1 MTLYEQ
7 VKEFLLDEIENYE
20 GFYEYGCDIAYLVTS
35 GINANGTVEFSTKG
49 TIEKIANNFEEY
61 GSVFEYMKDNFGD
74 VVNPF
79 DNPEQFDAQAYDIIA
94 GQILSQVPVIDKNW
108 NEQFILT
115 EEVIK
120 QIQQHIEDDK
130 EDYFEY

>member
-20 GFYEYGCDIAYLVTS
+20 DFYEYGCDIAYLVIS
-35 GINANGTVEFSTKG
+35 GISANGTVEFSTNG
-49 TIEKIANNFEEY
+49 TIEKIAANYGEY
-61 GSVFEYMKDNFGD
+61 GSVFEYMQDNFGE
-74 VVNPF
+74 VINPF
-79 DNPEQFDAQAYDIIA
+79 DNPERFDVQAYDIIA
-94 GQILSQVPVIDKNW
+94 GQILSQVPIIQKNW

-120 QIQQHIEDDK
+120 QIQKHIKDDK

>member
-7 VKEFLLDEIENYE
+7 VKEFIIDEIENYE
-20 GFYEYGCDIAYLVTS
+20 GCCEYGCDVAYLVIG

-49 TIEKIANNFEEY
+49 TIAKIADNYEEY
-61 GSVFEYMKDNFGD
+61 GSIFEYMQDNFGD

-79 DNPEQFDAQAYDIIA
+79 DSPERFDVQAYDIIA
-94 GQILSQVPVIDKNW
+94 GQILSKIPIIDKNW

-120 QIQQHIEDDK
+120 QIQQYIEDDK

>member
-1 MTLYEQ
+1 MTLYNE
-7 VKEFLLDEIENYE
+7 VKDFIIDEIENYE
-20 GFYEYGCDIAYLVTS
+20 GCCEYGCDIAYLVIS

-49 TIEKIANNFEEY
+49 TIEKIVDNYEEY
-61 GSVFEYMKDNFGD
+61 GSVFEYMQDNFGD

-79 DNPEQFDAQAYDIIA
+79 DNPERFDVQAYDIIA
-94 GQILSQVPVIDKNW
+94 GQILSKIPIIDKNW

-120 QIQQHIEDDK
+120 QIQQYIEDDK